1 MTLKGDGVTFDG
13 KYLANGA
20 TSAADF
26 SDMGENRAAYRE
38 LQLSLIKEN
47 TCFSLGEELW

>member
-20 TSAADF
+20 TSAGDF
-26 SDMGENRAAYRE
+26 SDMGE
-38 LQLSLIKEN
+38 S
-47 TCFSLGEELW
+47 TFSSASPIIFD